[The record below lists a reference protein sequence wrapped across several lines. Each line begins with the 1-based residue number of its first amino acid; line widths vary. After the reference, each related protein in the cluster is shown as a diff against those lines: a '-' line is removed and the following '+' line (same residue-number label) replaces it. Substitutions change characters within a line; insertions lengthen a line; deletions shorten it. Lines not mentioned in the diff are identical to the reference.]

1 MMRSSTTSNYRS
13 SSGTNINSN
22 TTGALSPASPTL
34 KNQQP
39 SSPTS
44 PLVDPRQLDA
54 NLLELSLISQR
65 ASLFQGFLHE
75 RANEEM
81 EKLED
86 EKENNTTSDDGKD
99 RRFYGKNGL
108 LASSG
113 LAKRIKEVMNSFLVI
128 DEYLLKQSMDKV
140 SREQNAGKVT
150 VPHTHPILNPF
161 LGDEIGCL
169 RCFQPNVLLCG

>member
-1 MMRSSTTSNYRS
+1 
-13 SSGTNINSN
+13 
-22 TTGALSPASPTL
+22 
-34 KNQQP
+34 
-39 SSPTS
+39 
-44 PLVDPRQLDA
+44 VDPRQLDA

-81 EKLED
+81 DKLED
-86 EKENNTTSDDGKD
+86 DTENNPAPDDGKD

-128 DEYLLKQSMDKV
+128 DEYLLKQSMNKV
-140 SREQNAGKVT
+140 KHQENIKRKRKKRAIDLFIRFV
-150 VPHTHPILNPF
+150 
-161 LGDEIGCL
+161 GDEIGCL
-169 RCFQPNVLLCG
+169 RCFQSNVLLCG